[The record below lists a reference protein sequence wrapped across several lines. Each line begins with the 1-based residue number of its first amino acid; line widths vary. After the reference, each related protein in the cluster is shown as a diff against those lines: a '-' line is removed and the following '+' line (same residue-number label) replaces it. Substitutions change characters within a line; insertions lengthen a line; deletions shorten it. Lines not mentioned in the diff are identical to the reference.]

1 MDYEFST
8 KEELFTRIRPA
19 LMAKQTEIHRL
30 GYSYVSDIDIWNY
43 LIQVKWK
50 TSKDLMLSDIVDDIM
65 HVDEKKIDEYL
76 KGKMTRSRRT
86 KYYNE
91 YEELL

>member
-8 KEELFTRIRPA
+8 KEELFTRVRPA
-19 LMAKQTEIHRL
+19 LRAKQTELYRL
-30 GYSYVSDIDIWNY
+30 GYSYINDIDIWNY

-50 TSKDLMLSDIVDDIM
+50 ISKNLMLSDIVDDIM
-65 HVDEKKIDEYL
+65 HTDEKKIDEYL
-76 KGKMTRSRRT
+76 KGKMARSRRT

-91 YEELL
+91 NEEIL